1 MQKHSTEMKTQLTKP
16 RINSGLWLTLCA
28 LMLAVVAVRAQT
40 TNFFDD
46 DFETAQSLDD
56 WTAQQRHLGDWRAN
70 VRTADEFT
78 WPPGF
83 CRYQLRRHG
92 PASNYA
98 DDTSSR
104 LESKSFVVPA
114 HSQNPRLRFWQW
126 FSFSCN
132 DFGQVQIK
140 VGGGAWKPLDVDV
153 TYTSTGSGIWSES
166 SFDFSA
172 YAGLSVQ
179 IGFYFEAHNGSCNG
193 SPVDVSSGW
202 YIDEVRIVTGPITF
216 NNPEN
221 FELGLGD
228 WFAERGTWQVGV
240 PTSGPGSAR
249 GCKLRGHG
257 VGRQLCR

>member
-56 WTAQQRHLGDWRAN
+56 WTASSGTWEIGVPTFGPPTNSLGHRAFAGTN
-70 VRTADEFT
+70 CAATV
-78 WPPGF
+78 
-83 CRYQLRRHG
+83 L
-92 PASNYA
+92 ASNYA

-153 TYTSTGSGIWSES
+153 TYTSTGSGIWS
-166 SFDFSA
+166 
-172 YAGLSVQ
+172 G
-179 IGFYFEAHNGSCNG
+179 I
-193 SPVDVSSGW
+193 
-202 YIDEVRIVTGPITF
+202 
-216 NNPEN
+216 
-221 FELGLGD
+221 
-228 WFAERGTWQVGV
+228 
-240 PTSGPGSAR
+240 
-249 GCKLRGHG
+249 
-257 VGRQLCR
+257 